1 MACLRWHCLHLSK
14 IARGFLL
21 AWQDWCTG
29 ETQGDCG
36 RTGWTV
42 RLGPHRWT
50 AEPQGEVPDVISLT
64 VGNPGASW
72 IETLEA
78 ADVNWIEGTAWGGRK
93 SQEGIRVS
101 KTGTKIGWSC
111 RRHSVVSQGRTV
123 SLFIFSRRPFKLTKK
138 STSIC
143 GILKKGV
150 VFPLKNCLVGK
161 QLSSLLWMNITCRV
175 LNPPKTH
182 APPLSFCINWL
193 VWSLNTSVF
202 QQLLQVIQMCSWNG
216 QALFYEV
223 QAQQGTQQPQQH
235 QQSKQPV
242 WLDACYPPPAA
253 PCSLSQ
259 GPCPGHVEHLDL
271 PKIRYI
277 LSWVWSLS
285 LLSSLPW
292 KALLSWG
299 GLADPYSYQRPSD
312 IFSVNLPSSIL
323 VCTH

>member
-50 AEPQGEVPDVISLT
+50 PEPQGEVRDVISLT

-242 WLDACYPPPAA
+242 WLDACPKDPALA
-253 PCSLSQ
+253 MSNTLIFLRYVIFFRGSGLCPC
-259 GPCPGHVEHLDL
+259 CP
-271 PKIRYI
+271 
-277 LSWVWSLS
+277 LS
-285 LLSSLPW
+285 LGKPSYPGVAW
-292 KALLSWG
+292 QTPTHTK
-299 GLADPYSYQRPSD
+299 DPVT
-312 IFSVNLPSSIL
+312 FFL
-323 VCTH
+323 